1 MAMIEM
7 RKPRTSVAKWAVSSI
22 IAILLAI
29 IPPANWAPMKKID
42 TKVAIKRALSAF
54 LLLVESSSS

>member
-22 IAILLAI
+22 MAILLAM

-42 TKVAIKRALSAF
+42 TKVAI
-54 LLLVESSSS
+54 